1 MAKRNKDTGED
12 ISLFPF
18 LSVLACV
25 IGTLTMIIAAI
36 AVQSLDNDAV
46 DQAIEYQKKEEQL
59 ATDTAELEKLRNE
72 LKKKEAE
79 LKREQS
85 SEQKKLE
92 DAKKRLAELLA
103 KLEKTESQLQNIS
116 IEGPKVNVAAQ
127 TEEISK
133 MEDELKSRREKIAQL
148 QKQIDERKLPPK
160 ESEVSIL
167 PGGSGVGFKPSFIEC
182 DDGRIVIHEDGKTIP
197 VRTAELN
204 TNPDF
209 AKMLEKV
216 KNQKDG
222 TLVFLI
228 RDDGL
233 STYNTARNFA
243 NSKGVKNGKLPVIG
257 DGRVD
262 LSYFTK
268 QAKNS

>member
-1 MAKRNKDTGED
+1 MGRRNKDAGED

-25 IGTLTMIIAAI
+25 IGTLAMVIAMI
-36 AVQSLDNDAV
+36 AVQSLDNDTV
-46 DQAIEYQKKEEQL
+46 DQAIEYEKK
-59 ATDTAELEKLRNE
+59 AKELEQGNQELAKLREE

-79 LKREQS
+79 LKSERSEEQRS
-85 SEQKKLE
+85 LE
-92 DAKKRLAELLA
+92 NAKKRLAELLA
-103 KLEKTESQLQNIS
+103 KLEKTEQEMAKIS
-116 IEGPKVNVAAQ
+116 VEGPKVDVAAQ
-127 TEEISK
+127 NEEIAK
-133 MEDELKSRREKIAQL
+133 MEEELKSRREKIAQL
-148 QKQIDERKLPPK
+148 TAQLKDRKEPK
-160 ESEVSIL
+160 EAEVSIV
-167 PGGSGVGFKPSFIEC
+167 PGGSGIGFTPTFVEC
-182 DDGRIVIHEDGKTIP
+182 DDGRIVIHDGGKTTP

-209 AKMLEKV
+209 AKVLEEV
-216 KNQKDG
+216 KSDAQG

-257 DGRVD
+257 NGRID
-262 LSYFTK
+262 LSYFKK